1 MLLLLE
7 GAIGVLP
14 NRAVLVG
21 VDDDGPLNNV
31 GQSENVQ
38 LRGFSKA
45 LLSFLPVRKLLQTE
59 RQRDR
64 ILVD

>member
-1 MLLLLE
+1 M
-7 GAIGVLP
+7 
-14 NRAVLVG
+14 G